1 MHFARPT
8 GTTQLTKALNV
19 HPVCCVYVCFVLYV
33 RVVCTCCVCC
43 MCVVLY
49 VHVVCVLCVYV
60 KNLLSYFT
68 HCRTKMAATSHYPR
82 PRYSSPE
89 ETIEELKRRNKVCK
103 SHGVM

>member
-1 MHFARPT
+1 MCT
-8 GTTQLTKALNV
+8 LCV
-19 HPVCCVYVCFVLYV
+19 VCVVCVLC
-33 RVVCTCCVCC
+33 VVCTCCVYVL
-43 MCVVLY
+43 CVLCVLY
-49 VHVVCVLCVYV
+49 VCCVLYVRVVCVLCVYV

>member
-1 MHFARPT
+1 M
-8 GTTQLTKALNV
+8 
-19 HPVCCVYVCFVLYV
+19 YVLCV
-33 RVVCTCCVCC
+33 RVVC
-43 MCVVLY
+43 
-49 VHVVCVLCVYV
+49 VVCVVCVLCCMYMLCVYV